1 MSGVDLS
8 PIGVEDVA
16 DLELLQ
22 GLLYLALLSQDQPLH
37 VVGVLSHRVR
47 LLELLLDNDF
57 TFLNTVYRQ
66 GSEYKSQTWYS
77 FLT

>member
-8 PIGVEDVA
+8 PVGVEDVA

-22 GLLYLALLSQDQPLH
+22 RLLYLALLSQYQPLH

-57 TFLNTVYRQ
+57 TFLNTVYRISIY
-66 GSEYKSQTWYS
+66 GIK
-77 FLT
+77 